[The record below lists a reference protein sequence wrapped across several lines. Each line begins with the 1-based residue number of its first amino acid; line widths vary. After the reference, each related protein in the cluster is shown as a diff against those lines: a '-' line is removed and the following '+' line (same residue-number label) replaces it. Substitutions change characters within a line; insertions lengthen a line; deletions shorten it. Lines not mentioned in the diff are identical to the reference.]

1 MDILEKYVNDLRVE
15 QKANNTIIRYK
26 SSIKEFI
33 EEVGDDITSEKL
45 LGYKAKLMQKNKPS
59 TVNSKLN
66 TVNDYLKRMG
76 INLNPIKLLNI
87 RKSFFL
93 DEDILLTT
101 EEINRLE
108 NYCRKHNNYRMYYLM
123 ETYKKTGIRVSEH
136 EFITAEAVKKGVAI
150 VINKG
155 SIRKVIIPKQLK
167 KDLMNYIEIEGI
179 KEGPVFITKNDTPVD
194 RRNIWS
200 ELQTIGGKLGIEKAK
215 LHPHNFRHYFAR
227 RVYNKTKD
235 IAKVAALLGHSSI
248 ETTRNYLKFLL
259 SDIVDDMNE
268 VEEKMDK
275 AKEKAIKKEQKRSQK
290 NNRNNN
296 QKNEYRYIEQKKNK
310 VFA

>member
-26 SSIKEFI
+26 SSVKEFR
-33 EEVGDDITSEKL
+33 EMVGDDITSEKL
-45 LGYKAKLMQKNKPS
+45 LEYKAKLMQKNKPS

-76 INLNPIKLLNI
+76 INLNPMKLLNI

-93 DEDILLTT
+93 DDNILLSTN
-101 EEINRLE
+101 EINKLQ
-108 NYCRKHNNYRMYYLM
+108 NYCRQHNNYRMYYLI

-136 EFITAEAVKKGVAI
+136 EFITAEAVKKGVAV

-155 SIRKVIIPKQLK
+155 SIRKVVIPKQLK

-200 ELQTIGGKLGIEKAK
+200 ELQTIGGKLGIKKEK

-227 RVYNKTKD
+227 VTYHQTKD

-268 VEEKMDK
+268 VEERMDK
-275 AKEKAIKKEQKRSQK
+275 AKEKANKKEQKRSQNK
-290 NNRNNN
+290 NNNN
-296 QKNEYRYIEQKKNK
+296 QKNDYQYIEHEKNK